1 MATRVP
7 DSARPVYA
15 WLGNDPNC
23 RQLALQAERLVALQ
37 AALAAISPLP
47 GLIPLELDDEG
58 SLKVATPGAAAAA
71 KLRQLEPSL
80 ISELVSRGWKV
91 KRIRFRPQPASGAP
105 PAPIPV
111 PRAPIPA
118 SALIRLDALARETPA
133 GALKQ
138 ALARLLRHQSS
149 PPG

>member
-7 DSARPVYA
+7 ESVRPVFD

-37 AALAAISPLP
+37 AVLAAVSPLP

-58 SLKVATPGAAAAA
+58 CLKVATPGAAAAA

-80 ISELVSRGWKV
+80 IAELVSRGWKV
-91 KRIRFRPQPASGAP
+91 KRIRFRPQPASGSP

-111 PRAPIPA
+111 PRAPIPP
-118 SALIRLDALARETPA
+118 SALSELDALAQRTPA
-133 GALKQ
+133 GGLKQ
-138 ALARLLRHQSS
+138 ALANLLRHQAHRSR
-149 PPG
+149 